1 MTTVHQDERTVQVDY
16 LRFDLLLAAIP
27 IALFSGLVS
36 SLLLPI
42 SHAAGLVIGGVT
54 AAGIVAYSMYEVVRL
69 DSQQQDDLDRTD
81 RRRAPQSDRGPTAK
95 KRANT
100 RDAAW

>member
-1 MTTVHQDERTVQVDY
+1 MTTTVLQDERTVQVDY
-16 LRFDLLLAAIP
+16 SRFDLLLAAIP

-42 SHAAGLVIGGVT
+42 SHAAGVVIGGVT

-69 DSQQQDDLDRTD
+69 DSQQPDHLGRPDRLE
-81 RRRAPQSDRGPTAK
+81 GPHPVG
-95 KRANT
+95 
-100 RDAAW
+100 